1 MWIILIL
8 QRKSTKTPWDEHLV
22 LKKKKSQILAFGAIK
37 FAHGLFLRKAF
48 SSLLPDFFYSFNAL
62 FFHAFPVFLH
72 TQLLWYLLMES
83 GDGGSLSPR
92 SSMAARVRRDWSFPA
107 SESAEG
113 DRDRTVQ
120 RGCEATRG
128 RDTRVRRAAEGPHA
142 RGAPS
147 LTVRTTGRPS
157 FSCWFYNVTIS

>member
-1 MWIILIL
+1 MNIWYL
-8 QRKSTKTPWDEHLV
+8 
-22 LKKKKSQILAFGAIK
+22 KKKSQILAFGAIK

-128 RDTRVRRAAEGPHA
+128 RDTRVCRATEGGGTARAWSSLPHCEDDW
-142 RGAPS
+142 APVF
-147 LTVRTTGRPS
+147 LMLVLQCNDFITFP
-157 FSCWFYNVTIS
+157 FCNIS